1 MEKSKKENKLSI
13 ADLKAK
19 AGKAFLDVNAIKGG
33 DLAGCHIVYDPTPP
47 IVKTDAV

>member
-1 MEKSKKENKLSI
+1 MEKSKNQSKLSI

-19 AGKAFLDVNAIKGG
+19 AGKAFLDVNAITGG
-33 DLAGCHIVYDPTPP
+33 NMAGCHIKYTPTPP